1 MTKSQVVMYTLIM
14 LKMTVGE
21 LKAQFSTV
29 IDEVKQ
35 GNSVEVLYGRLKKP
49 LAVISPVGTIE
60 KKKRR
65 IPGLWVGKGEL
76 TEVGDGKI
84 TLEEFFGVNSL
95 DEVKPIII

>member
-1 MTKSQVVMYTLIM
+1 MYNLIM

-49 LAVISPVGTIE
+49 LAIISPVKQE
-60 KKKRR
+60 EPKKRR
-65 IPGLWVGKGEL
+65 VIGTLAHLGKLE
-76 TEVGDGKI
+76 EVDGGKI

>member
-1 MTKSQVVMYTLIM
+1 MTKSQVDMYNLIM

-49 LAVISPVGTIE
+49 LAVISPVDTIE

-65 IPGLWVGKGEL
+65 IPGLWVGKGKLE
-76 TEVGDGKI
+76 EVDGGKI

>member
-1 MTKSQVVMYTLIM
+1 MYNLIM

-49 LAVISPVGTIE
+49 LAVISPVDTIE

-65 IPGLWVGKGEL
+65 IPGLWVGKWILE
-76 TEVGDGKI
+76 EVDGGKI